1 VFAGGASGLQSAV
14 VPRVT
19 TMTFGSTTA
28 NMASSSVNAMAPMN
42 ITVIGP
48 NDPTAQRAIQELMT
62 KANRRGSV

>member
-1 VFAGGASGLQSAV
+1 
-14 VPRVT
+14 
-19 TMTFGSTTA
+19 MTFGSTTA